1 MNISQLLLSDKG
13 SQLFVLNMFL
23 TEIATFCDSF
33 YLEWHHC
40 NLQAKIHRISRSHNM
55 VPTSL
60 LYFFVIFIGIFFY
73 SNIQITFKANNK
85 YLISFDIIK
94 YVRNI

>member
-40 NLQAKIHRISRSHNM
+40 NLQAKIHRLSRNLFK
-55 VPTSL
+55 VCKFYIYWNFL
-60 LYFFVIFIGIFFY
+60 LFKH
-73 SNIQITFKANNK
+73 SNNF
-85 YLISFDIIK
+85 
-94 YVRNI
+94 